1 MAPDF
6 IRGRNPCQRMKRFYA
21 PLAIVAATVLAVT
34 VLNVFKPGTQK
45 RPPIRPPAIPVEA
58 LRVQLKDFEVL
69 IHSQGIVEPATQASL
84 AAQVSGN
91 VVSRNPQFER
101 GGSFSKGDVLVTLDD
116 RDYIAALKLAEAN
129 KSRAQVNL
137 EEEQARSTAA
147 IQDWKRQGYTRKPS
161 PLVARLPQVAAA
173 EAELASADAALIKAQ
188 LDLSRT
194 RITAP
199 FDGRVIADAIDIG
212 NYVTPGSTLGT
223 IVESHKMK
231 VALPVSS
238 QWRDML
244 DWQKAFAAAT
254 VTLPSNPGAN
264 WDAVISKASAD
275 ISGESRQFYLIAEI
289 DVDSASRQ
297 DIGLLIGDYVNANVR
312 GRTLPNVFVVPRS
325 ALHDGSF
332 VWVIE
337 NNKLYKRNV
346 AIVWTDSEV
355 AVINSGLQADELVNL
370 TPVGPVISGTEVR
383 LQQKPPEQTSTIS
396 NAETQ
401 TDGSRNL

>member
-1 MAPDF
+1 MLLYF
-6 IRGRNPCQRMKRFYA
+6 ICGRHPYHRMKKFYA
-21 PLAIVAATVLAVT
+21 PLAIVAVTILAVT
-34 VLNVFKPGTQK
+34 ALNVFKPGTNK

-58 LRVQLKDFEVL
+58 LSMQLQDFEV
-69 IHSQGIVEPATQASL
+69 IIQSQGIVEPATQASL

-91 VVSRNPQFER
+91 VVSRSPQFER
-101 GGSFSKGDVLVTLDD
+101 GGRFKQGDILLTLDD

-147 IQDWKRQGYTRKPS
+147 IQDWKRQGYSKKPS

-194 RITAP
+194 RVSAP
-199 FDGRVIADAIDIG
+199 FDGRVIGDPIDIG
-212 NYVTPGSTLGT
+212 NYVTPGIVLGT
-223 IVESHKMK
+223 IIESHRMK

-244 DWQKAFAAAT
+244 DWQKTFATAT
-254 VTLPSNPGAN
+254 VSLPTNPGAY
-264 WDAVISKASAD
+264 WKAVISKASAD
-275 ISGESRQFYLIAEI
+275 ISNDSRQFYLMADI

-297 DIGLLIGDYVNANVR
+297 DIGLLIGDYVNANVL
-312 GRTLPNVFVVPRS
+312 GRTLPNVFVIPRS

-337 NNKLYKRNV
+337 NNKLYKRKV
-346 AIVWTDSEV
+346 SIAWTDSTV
-355 AVINSGLQADELVNL
+355 AVINSGLQSNELVNL

-383 LQQKPPEQTSTIS
+383 LQQAPPEQT
-396 NAETQ
+396 
-401 TDGSRNL
+401 DGSGNL